1 MCSLIVN
8 MIDMSDKNR
17 SIRGQPKSGR
27 FWKNQ
32 KTRFA
37 TMKKSSGLKSS
48 FEQKQKFR
56 EELKSI
62 KSLSRE
68 LINQRN
74 TVKEARKLKRKEN
87 LQRRKG
93 NELKSEVLQVIKNPT
108 KLKRMKKKALRAVQ
122 KRDTSNIKKH

>member
-1 MCSLIVN
+1 
-8 MIDMSDKNR
+8 
-17 SIRGQPKSGR
+17 
-27 FWKNQ
+27 
-32 KTRFA
+32 
-37 TMKKSSGLKSS
+37 MKKSSGLKSS

-93 NELKSEVLQVIKNPT
+93 NELKSEVLQVVSSTHSN
-108 KLKRMKKKALRAVQ
+108 KKKNNYKSFCFTYLS
-122 KRDTSNIKKH
+122 KMHILSM